1 MTSNGSKFQSLL
13 RALNEII
20 AEGSKKL
27 RKETSQALI
36 SQILRNSRELLRS
49 SQKEEQEA
57 RCAVSSLHESYLE
70 KREGAL
76 KEVLGSKGAE
86 KTLVAEAINNAG
98 KDVKPALDSLKWWR
112 LPIIVDDITQVVSSA
127 AEKAYTN
134 QFKNKV
140 RIRFIF
146 SRVVR

>member
-1 MTSNGSKFQSLL
+1 M
-13 RALNEII
+13 
-20 AEGSKKL
+20 
-27 RKETSQALI
+27 
-36 SQILRNSRELLRS
+36 
-49 SQKEEQEA
+49 
-57 RCAVSSLHESYLE
+57 HESYLE